1 MSVCRVP
8 SYSLSMWYHSFIYV
22 DRYMC
27 CDVYVCIVHA
37 NQLGP
42 NAEFNKEVGS
52 EAMITAV
59 PLKNWVIV
67 FSRKDH
73 SRAFEFINTVKKVCA
88 PLGMDISEPQVR
100 PSRQTVLPWGSMY
113 VCDHL

>member
-1 MSVCRVP
+1 
-8 SYSLSMWYHSFIYV
+8 
-22 DRYMC
+22 MC
-27 CDVYVCIVHA
+27 CDVYVRIAHV

-88 PLGMDISEPQVR
+88 PLGMDISDPQVR
-100 PSRQTVLPWGSMY
+100 PSRAGNAAMWEYTYKY
-113 VCDHL
+113 VVTRSC